1 MKKLLY
7 TIGEVAGMLGEE
19 VSTIRYWSETFPK
32 YVKPER
38 NGKGN
43 RLFHPEDLE
52 NIKLIQHLTRDEG
65 LTLDGVARRLAVPTE
80 GLDSRVAIAD
90 RLRKIRATLSELHDN
105 L

>member
-7 TIGEVAGMLGEE
+7 TIGEVAGMLSEE

-32 YVKPER
+32 YIKPER

-65 LTLDGVARRLAVPTE
+65 LTLDGVARRLALPAE
-80 GLDSRVAIAD
+80 GEESRVAIAE
-90 RLRKIRATLSELHDN
+90 RLRKIRATLTEIHDN